1 MDRQIRRLGF
11 AFVALFAILFAQVAY
26 VQVVASGRIAAD
38 PANAAR
44 QIRAEYSV
52 ERGQILAADQRTVL
66 AKSIPNPDQGSVYR
80 FLRVYP
86 GGSLY
91 GQLTGYYSRIYGYSG
106 LERAMNP
113 YLAGTAPEFT
123 AQNLTD
129 IILGRPKVGG
139 TVVTTIEPALQ
150 RAAKTALGSHLGA
163 VVALDPTT
171 GDVLAMWSNP
181 GYDPNGISTGT
192 DNQITAAWNDLIKD
206 PNKPLVSKAFQELY
220 LPGSTF
226 KLVTASAA
234 LEQGWDPDKAW
245 DNPHVLQLPQSSST
259 LENFGNELCNGG
271 ASSVTML
278 EAFTE
283 SCNVTFGEIG
293 LELYKHDPSALSQQ
307 AFGYGWC
314 PILPP
319 DRLTCT
325 QPTVPFTLP
334 WEPGRFPEPSYFQE
348 NLPKVALSAVGLDN
362 DKQNPLQLALETA
375 AIANDG
381 TLMAPKLVTEVR
393 DNSGRTIKTFGD
405 VAYGQP
411 ISSATA
417 AQMRTMMISVVE
429 HGTGTEAQIP
439 GWVVAGKTGTSTNC
453 GLVPN
458 CATPPNAWFTA
469 FAGAPGQTPRIAVAA
484 IVIDGGSLG
493 SEATGGRVAAPIVK
507 QVIETYRTTLGR

>member
-11 AFVALFAILFAQVAY
+11 AFVGLFVLLFAQVAY
-26 VQVVASGRIAAD
+26 VQVFASERIAAD

-52 ERGQILAADQRTVL
+52 ERGQILAADERTVL
-66 AKSIPNPDQGSVYR
+66 AKSVKNPDQDSIYK

-86 GGSLY
+86 GGALY

-106 LERAMNP
+106 LESAMNP

-139 TVVTTIEPALQ
+139 TVVTTIQPALQ

-163 VVALDPTT
+163 VVALDP
-171 GDVLAMWSNP
+171 GSGNVMAIWSNP
-181 GYDPNGISTGT
+181 SYDPSELSTGT
-192 DNQITAAWNDLIKD
+192 NEQITTAWNELLDD
-206 PNKPLVSKAFQELY
+206 PDKPLVSKAFQELY

-226 KLVTASAA
+226 KLITASAA
-234 LEQGWDPDKAW
+234 LENGWGLEKTWP
-245 DNPHVLQLPQSSST
+245 NPHRLDLPQSSAELT
-259 LENFGNELCNGG
+259 NFGDELCNGG
-271 ASSVTML
+271 SAKVSML

-293 LELYKHDPSALSQQ
+293 LELGAEKLSNQ
-307 AFGYGWC
+307 AFAYGWC

-319 DRLTCT
+319 TQLTCA

-334 WEPGRFPEPSYFQE
+334 WEPGRFPEPAYFE
-348 NLPKVALSAVGLDN
+348 DNLPKVALSAVGLDN

-375 AIANDG
+375 AIANGG
-381 TLMAPKLVTEVR
+381 TEMEPKLVTEVR
-393 DNSGRTIKTFGD
+393 DSAGRTIKTFQD
-405 VAYGQP
+405 AVYGHP
-411 ISSATA
+411 ISPDTA
-417 AQMRTMMISVVE
+417 AKMRTMMLSVVQR
-429 HGTGTEAQIP
+429 GTGTEAQVP
-439 GWVVAGKTGTSTNC
+439 GWEVAGKTGTSTNC
-453 GLVPN
+453 GTEPN
-458 CATPPNAWFTA
+458 CTTPPNAWFTA
-469 FAGAPGQTPRIAVAA
+469 FAGPPGQTPRIVLAA
-484 IVIDGGSLG
+484 IVIDGGSMG

-507 QVIETYRTTLGR
+507 QVIEAYRATFGR

>member
-1 MDRQIRRLGF
+1 VDRQIRRLGL

-26 VQVVASGRIAAD
+26 VQVFASGRIAAD

-52 ERGQILAADQRTVL
+52 ERGQILAADERTVL
-66 AKSIPNPDQGSVYR
+66 AKSVANPDPNSIYR

-106 LERAMNP
+106 LESAMNP
-113 YLAGTAPEFT
+113 YLSGSAPEFT
-123 AQNLTD
+123 TQNVTD

-139 TVVTTIEPALQ
+139 TVVTTIQPALQ
-150 RAAKTALGSHLGA
+150 RAARAALGSHLGA
-163 VVALDPTT
+163 VVALDPTS

-181 GYDPNGISTGT
+181 SYDPSGLSTGT
-192 DNQITAAWNDLIKD
+192 SDEMTAAWDRLIAD
-206 PNKPLVSKAFQELY
+206 PQKPLVSKAFQELY

-234 LEQGWDPDKAW
+234 LEHGWGIDKQW
-245 DNPHVLQLPQSSST
+245 PNPHILDLPQSSST
-259 LENFGNELCNGG
+259 LENFGNEFCNGG
-271 ASSVTML
+271 RSTVTML

-283 SCNVTFGEIG
+283 SCNVTFGKIG
-293 LELYKHDPSALSQQ
+293 LSLYAKDPSALSQQ
-307 AFGYGWC
+307 AFAYGWC

-319 DRLTCT
+319 SQLTCT

-334 WEPGRFPEPSYFQE
+334 WESGRFPEPAYFQD
-348 NLPKVALSAVGLDN
+348 NLPKAALSAVGLDN

-381 TLMAPKLVTEVR
+381 RLMEPKLVTEVR
-393 DNSGRTIKTFGD
+393 DNAGRTIKTFDD
-405 VAYGQP
+405 VEYGRP

-417 AQMRTMMISVVE
+417 AAMREMMVSVVQS
-429 HGTGTEAQIP
+429 GTGTAAQIP

-453 GLVPN
+453 GTQPN
-458 CATPPNAWFTA
+458 CTTPPNAWFTA
-469 FAGAPGQTPRIAVAA
+469 FAGPPDQTPRIAVAV
-484 IVIDGGSLG
+484 IVIDGGDLG
-493 SEATGGRVAAPIVK
+493 SEATGGRVAAPIAK
-507 QVIETYRTTLGR
+507 QVIETYRAISGR

>member
-1 MDRQIRRLGF
+1 VDRQIRRLGF
-11 AFVALFAILFAQVAY
+11 AFVALFALLFAQVAY
-26 VQVVASGRIAAD
+26 VQVFAASRISAD
-38 PANAAR
+38 PADAAR

-52 ERGQILAADQRTVL
+52 ERGQILAADERTVL
-66 AKSIPNPDQGSVYR
+66 AKSIANPDPSSVYR

-106 LERAMNP
+106 LESAMNP
-113 YLAGTAPEFT
+113 YLSGTAAEFT

-139 TVVTTIEPALQ
+139 TVVTTIQPALQ
-150 RAAKTALGSHLGA
+150 RAARTALGSHLGA

-171 GDVLAMWSNP
+171 GNVLAMWSNP
-181 GYDPNGISTGT
+181 GYDPTGLSIGT
-192 DNQITAAWNDLIKD
+192 DAQIKAAWDRLIAD
-206 PNKPLVSKAFQELY
+206 PDKPLVSKAFQELY

-234 LEQGWDPDKAW
+234 LENGWGPDKTW
-245 DNPHVLQLPQSSST
+245 PNPHVLDLPQSSAT
-259 LENFGNELCNGG
+259 LENFGNEICNGG
-271 ASSVTML
+271 RSTVSML

-283 SCNVTFGEIG
+283 SCNVTFGKIG
-293 LELYKHDPSALSQQ
+293 LELGADKLSQQ
-307 AFGYGWC
+307 AFRYGWC

-319 DRLTCT
+319 DQLTCAE
-325 QPTVPFTLP
+325 PTVPFTLP
-334 WEPGRFPEPSYFQE
+334 WNSGRFPEPAYFQD

-375 AIANDG
+375 TIADG
-381 TLMAPKLVTEVR
+381 GRLMEPKLVTEVR
-393 DNSGRTIKTFGD
+393 DSAGRTIRTFDD
-405 VAYGQP
+405 VEYGRP
-411 ISSATA
+411 ISAETA
-417 AQMRTMMISVVE
+417 AAMRDMMISVVE

-453 GLVPN
+453 GTEPN
-458 CATPPNAWFTA
+458 CTTPPNAWFTA
-469 FAGAPGQTPRIAVAA
+469 FAGPSGAQPRIAVAV
-484 IVIDGGSLG
+484 IVIDGGNLG

-507 QVIETYRTTLGR
+507 QVIEAYRTTLGR

>member
-11 AFVALFAILFAQVAY
+11 AFVALFALLFAQVAY
-26 VQVVASGRIAAD
+26 VQVFASGRIAAD

-52 ERGQILAADQRTVL
+52 ERGQILAADERTVL
-66 AKSIPNPDQGSVYR
+66 AKSVPNPDTNSIYK
-80 FLRVYP
+80 FLRTYP

-91 GQLTGYYSRIYGYSG
+91 GQLTGYYSRIYGFSG
-106 LERAMNP
+106 LESAMNR
-113 YLAGTAPEFT
+113 YLSGTAPEFT

-139 TVVTTIEPALQ
+139 TVVTTIRPELQ
-150 RAAKTALGSHLGA
+150 KAARTALGSHLGA
-163 VVALDPTT
+163 VVALDPTN

-181 GYDPNGISTGT
+181 GYDPNDLSSGT
-192 DNQITAAWNDLIKD
+192 SDQMTAAWNRLIAD

-234 LEQGWDPDKAW
+234 LENGWGPEKEW
-245 DNPHVLQLPQSSST
+245 PNPHVLDLPQSSST

-271 ASSVTML
+271 NKTVTML

-283 SCNVTFGEIG
+283 SCNVTFGKIG
-293 LELYKHDPSALSQQ
+293 LELGADKLSAQ
-307 AFGYGWC
+307 AFRYGWC

-319 DRLTCT
+319 DQLTCT

-334 WEPGRFPEPSYFQE
+334 WETGRFPEPAYFQD

-375 AIANDG
+375 TIANGG
-381 TLMAPKLVTEVR
+381 TMMEPRLVTEVR
-393 DNSGRTIKTFGD
+393 DSAGRTIKTFD
-405 VAYGQP
+405 ETPYGQP
-411 ISSATA
+411 ISPDTA
-417 AQMRTMMISVVE
+417 NQMRQMMISVVE
-429 HGTGTEAQIP
+429 RGTGTEAQIP

-453 GLVPN
+453 GTEPN
-458 CATPPNAWFTA
+458 CVTPPNAWFTA
-469 FAGAPGQTPRIAVAA
+469 FAGPSESAPPRIAVAV
-484 IVIDGGSLG
+484 IVIDGGDLG
-493 SEATGGRVAAPIVK
+493 SEATGGRVAAPIAK
-507 QVIETYRTTLGR
+507 QVIETYRSIHPGG

>member
-1 MDRQIRRLGF
+1 VDRQIRRLGF
-11 AFVALFAILFAQVAY
+11 AFVVLFAILFAQVAY
-26 VQVVASGRIAAD
+26 VQLVASGRIVAD

-52 ERGQILAADQRTVL
+52 KRGQILAADERTVL
-66 AKSIPNPDQGSVYR
+66 AKSIPNPDQSSVYR

-113 YLAGTAPEFT
+113 YLSGTAAEFT

-181 GYDPNGISTGT
+181 GFDPNGISTGT
-192 DNQITAAWNDLIKD
+192 DAQITAAWDDLVHD
-206 PNKPLVSKAFQELY
+206 PQKPLVSKAFQELY

-226 KLVTASAA
+226 KLITASAA
-234 LEQGWDPDKAW
+234 LEQGWGPDKTW
-245 DNPHVLQLPQSSST
+245 PNPHELDLPQTSST
-259 LENFGNELCNGG
+259 LQNFGNELCNGG

-307 AFGYGWC
+307 AFAYGWC

-319 DRLTCT
+319 DQLSCT
-325 QPTVPFTLP
+325 EPTVPFTLS

-381 TLMAPKLVTEVR
+381 TLMEPKLVTEVR
-393 DNSGRTIKTFGD
+393 DNAGRTIKRFGD

-417 AQMRTMMISVVE
+417 TEMRQMMISVVE
-429 HGTGTEAQIP
+429 RGTGTEAQIP

-458 CATPPNAWFTA
+458 CSTPPNAWFTA

-507 QVIETYRTTLGR
+507 QVIEAFRALGR